1 MEIREKAK
9 KREKRTGKGM
19 KIRGKVKERD
29 GKEKNIA
36 QLPFYFMAKLMNV
49 KCSQRLCPIAISHH
63 GEVNEC

>member
-49 KCSQRLCPIAISHH
+49 K
-63 GEVNEC
+63 